1 MNVETLRR
9 QARELADDGRL
20 ADAHRVYSMLL
31 DDQRQRV
38 GDGHPQ
44 TLQILNDLATVQLR
58 LGDFAAARQ
67 SAERAAQART
77 EGLGAEHPDT
87 LRSRFLVGAVLHDAG
102 GVGPARALFEELIPV
117 FDRVFGPS
125 GRGARELGEGLARL
139 VGAAGGGGLARQLE
153 ARGGARDDPR
163 APDPWAV

>member
-77 EGLGAEHPDT
+77 EVLGAEHPDT

-102 GVGPARALFEELIPV
+102 EVGPARALFEELIPV
-117 FDRVFGPS
+117 VDRGFGPS
-125 GRGARELGEGLARL
+125 GRETREPEGELARPGRRAR
-139 VGAAGGGGLARQLE
+139 VEGAARRHE
-153 ARGGARDDPR
+153 ER
-163 APDPWAV
+163 AA